1 MRSFKPARLAVVGS
15 PAASGNLRSFS
26 AIAFLPHGFVRPI
39 RDGAAQIGLESE
51 EMGEKLFDRR
61 WFDSRPHGRHDP
73 LTEPPHSVQHRPCGT
88 CQIDPFAAPRLTSGT
103 TLSETH

>member
-15 PAASGNLRSFS
+15 PAASGNLRSLS

-51 EMGEKLFDRR
+51 EMGKKLFDRR
-61 WFDSRPHGRHDP
+61 WFDSRQHGRHDV
-73 LTEPPHSVQHRPCGT
+73 LAEPRQSVEHGPCDSWP
-88 CQIDPFAAPRLTSGT
+88 CSI
-103 TLSETH
+103 LSLIKDKLA